1 MIEKVRRLTALC
13 ERFGVSLPAAAL
25 QFPFAHPSV
34 MSCVVGARTVSQL
47 KQNIAWLEQGVPEG
61 FWIAL
66 RNEGLVAAT
75 APLPNRKM

>member
-1 MIEKVRRLTALC
+1 
-13 ERFGVSLPAAAL
+13 
-25 QFPFAHPSV
+25 

-47 KQNIAWLEQGVPEG
+47 KQNIAWLEQGVPEE

-66 RNEGLVAAT
+66 RNEGLVADT